1 MTDINQF
8 IKDTTTASFSEDVIE
23 ASKDSLIIVDFW
35 APWCGPCKQLTP
47 TLEKIVGEFGGN
59 IILCKVNVDENQA
72 IAAQMGVQS
81 IPAVFAF
88 KDQKPIDGF
97 MGNITEDELRKFFDK
112 HANSQDIKLEEHLLE
127 VINLKKEKNYEQAL
141 TILKT
146 IIANDSD
153 NIEVISQ
160 IADCY
165 LQMGKFDFANEFL
178 ANLSP
183 QLLNNEKIRQLKSVI
198 ELSQGEPVDDTNISD
213 LKEKIEENPSDHQ
226 SRIDLSLYYNSVGEK
241 SLAADLLIESIF
253 KDREWGEKAAQ
264 AQLLKFFEAWG
275 FADPITIEKRK
286 DLSAILFS

>member
-23 ASKDSLIIVDFW
+23 ASSHSLVIVDFW

-59 IILCKVNVDENQA
+59 VLLCKVNVDENQA
-72 IAAQMGVQS
+72 IAAQMGIQS

-88 KDQKPIDGF
+88 RDQKPIDGF

-112 HANSQDIKLEEHLLE
+112 HANTQDTKVDELLQE
-127 VINLKKEKNYEQAL
+127 VINLKQEKNYEEAL
-141 TILKT
+141 TILES
-146 IIANDSD
+146 IATDNSD
-153 NIEVISQ
+153 NIDVILE

-165 LQMGKFDFANEFL
+165 LQMGKFDFANDFL

-183 QLLNNEKIRQLKSVI
+183 QILNNEKIRQLKSTI
-198 ELSQGEPVDDTNISD
+198 ELSQSDPVDDANISD
-213 LKEKIEENPSDHQ
+213 LIEKIEKNPSDHQ
-226 SRIDLSLYYNSVGEK
+226 SRIDLSLYYNSVGDK
-241 SLAADLLIESIF
+241 SLAADLLIKSIHI
-253 KDREWGEKAAQ
+253 DRDWNEKAAQ
-264 AQLLKFFEAWG
+264 SQLLKFFEAWG
-275 FADPITIEKRK
+275 FADPVTVEKRK

>member
-112 HANSQDIKLEEHLLE
+112 HANSQDTKLEEHLLE

-146 IIANDSD
+146 IIANNSD

-198 ELSQGEPVDDTNISD
+198 ELSQGEPVDDTSISD
-213 LKEKIEENPSDHQ
+213 LKEKIVENPSDHQ

>member
-23 ASKDSLIIVDFW
+23 ASNHSLVIVDFW

-47 TLEKIVGEFGGN
+47 TLEKIVGEFSGN
-59 IILCKVNVDENQA
+59 VLLCKVNVDENQA
-72 IAAQMGVQS
+72 IAAQMGIQS

-112 HANSQDIKLEEHLLE
+112 HANTQDTKVEELLQE
-127 VINLKKEKNYEQAL
+127 VINLKQEENYEEAL
-141 TILKT
+141 TTLES
-146 IIANDSD
+146 IATDNSD
-153 NIEVISQ
+153 NIDVILE

-165 LQMGKFDFANEFL
+165 MQMGKFESANEFL
-178 ANLSP
+178 ENLSP
-183 QLLNNEKIRQLKSVI
+183 QILNNEKIRQVKSTI
-198 ELSQGEPVDDTNISD
+198 ELAQSEPVDDANISK

-226 SRIDLSLYYNSVGEK
+226 SIIDLSLYYNSVGEK
-241 SLAADLLIESIF
+241 SLAADLLIKSIDI
-253 KDREWGEKAAQ
+253 DREWNEKAAQ

-275 FADPITIEKRK
+275 FADPVTVEKRK

>member
-23 ASKDSLIIVDFW
+23 ASSHSLVIVDFW

-59 IILCKVNVDENQA
+59 VLLCKVNVDENQA
-72 IAAQMGVQS
+72 IAAQMGIQS

-88 KDQKPIDGF
+88 RDQKPIDGF

-112 HANSQDIKLEEHLLE
+112 HANTQDTKVDELLQE
-127 VINLKKEKNYEQAL
+127 VINLKQEKNYEEAL
-141 TILKT
+141 TILES
-146 IIANDSD
+146 IATDNSD
-153 NIEVISQ
+153 NIDVILE

-165 LQMGKFDFANEFL
+165 LQMGKFDFANDFL

-183 QLLNNEKIRQLKSVI
+183 QILNNEKIRQLKSTI
-198 ELSQGEPVDDTNISD
+198 ELSQSDPVDDANISD
-213 LKEKIEENPSDHQ
+213 LIEKIEKNPSDHQ
-226 SRIDLSLYYNSVGEK
+226 SRIDLSLYYNSVGDK
-241 SLAADLLIESIF
+241 SSAADLLIKSIHI
-253 KDREWGEKAAQ
+253 DREWNEKAAQ
-264 AQLLKFFEAWG
+264 SQLLKFFEAWG
-275 FADPITIEKRK
+275 FADPVTVEKRK